1 METIALS
8 VDTIL
13 VLLSTALVFIMHI
26 GFTMVEVGFNREKN
40 ALNIM
45 MKNFLVISLGP
56 ILFYFVGF
64 GLMFG
69 NDLGGVIGTSGFL
82 LESVTSDFGVPL
94 FAFFAFQAVFAAT
107 SVTIV
112 SGAVAERINYFSF
125 SIFAAI
131 MIVYIYPVVGHWV
144 WGGGWLS
151 ELGFVDFAGSTVVH
165 SVGGWAALVGA
176 IVVGPRIGKYVS
188 GKATAIPGHNIPFGG
203 VGVLLL
209 WFGWFGFNTGSAIS
223 AGDSA
228 LLGSIFTVT
237 LLGAAAG
244 VVSTM
249 LITALRYKKADASM
263 SLNGALIGLVA
274 ITAGAASFS
283 VTGAIIVGL
292 ISGVILVF
300 SVEFFENI
308 KVDDPVGAISVH
320 GIGGVFGTLAV
331 GLFAIDGGL
340 FYGGGFELFIIQLIG
355 VLAIAGWT
363 LVLTFVVFKII
374 DKVFGLRVTENEEM
388 AGLDIS
394 EHGSYAYSNLYHG
407 EVKA

>member
-131 MIVYIYPVVGHWV
+131 MIVFIYPVVGHWV

-340 FYGGGFELFIIQLIG
+340 FYGGGFELFIIQLFG